1 MEMKIIEKE
10 SFENEIKRIG
20 RIAVIELLETTHKFI
35 IENKNMNFQFDFIKL
50 KEVAKQKAEN
60 LKKELANFSDEI
72 IYNKFTNGTGHFENI
87 PLNEFDTKITKIL
100 IKITNNKNLREKAKK
115 FNITFYEEDF
125 KYLEVEKNLFER
137 FEKYNKVL
145 GNLKDFYL
153 NKPFKEF
160 IQHCRNN
167 GIHLYFQN
175 QIDYHNFASFKDKV
189 VLDEKLF
196 DYFNQIVKKEKIELY
211 YTDFFHR
218 IESDRMINRFED
230 LLEDKTNKEEISG
243 LGIKAI
249 KYNKDLEKLVKEY
262 IEILKKEVEDLEK

>member
-1 MEMKIIEKE
+1 M
-10 SFENEIKRIG
+10 
-20 RIAVIELLETTHKFI
+20 
-35 IENKNMNFQFDFIKL
+35 
-50 KEVAKQKAEN
+50 
-60 LKKELANFSDEI
+60 
-72 IYNKFTNGTGHFENI
+72 
-87 PLNEFDTKITKIL
+87 
-100 IKITNNKNLREKAKK
+100 
-115 FNITFYEEDF
+115 
-125 KYLEVEKNLFER
+125 
-137 FEKYNKVL
+137 
-145 GNLKDFYL
+145 

-160 IQHCRNN
+160 IKHCRNN

-175 QIDYHNFASFKDKV
+175 QIDYRNCASFKDKV

-230 LLEDKTNKEEISG
+230 LLEDKTHKEEISG